1 MNQETDKD
9 FFVWKISWVWAPPSV
24 TLVNEGL
31 YRNPYYKCND
41 PGVTGILWG
50 ATPKKT
56 SDLWFSPAEAVTE
69 PHEALT
75 VRFVGLKILLNFRPG
90 RKPKKT
96 RKKSESPWSRKKRA
110 KQSGFFLFQ
119 TAKDKKSLKDTQF
132 LGDQAMQIH
141 SNFEALN
148 MGWEWCLR
156 VGVAWFCH
164 DDFLFRDMVN

>member
-90 RKPKKT
+90 RKPKKPE
-96 RKKSESPWSRKKRA
+96 KKASRLGAEKKGQSKVVSFFFKLQKIKNRWRTPNFWGI
-110 KQSGFFLFQ
+110 KQCKYIL
-119 TAKDKKSLKDTQF
+119 
-132 LGDQAMQIH
+132 I
-141 SNFEALN
+141 
-148 MGWEWCLR
+148 LR
-156 VGVAWFCH
+156 
-164 DDFLFRDMVN
+164 L